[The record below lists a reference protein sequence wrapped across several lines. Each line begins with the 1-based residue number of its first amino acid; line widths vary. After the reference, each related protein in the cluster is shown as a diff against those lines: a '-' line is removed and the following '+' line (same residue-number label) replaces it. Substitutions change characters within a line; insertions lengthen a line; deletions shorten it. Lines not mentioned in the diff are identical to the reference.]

1 MLHVY
6 SLACTFYCHLETIT
20 VTFDA
25 IVKYIQICWTWMHL
39 TDDFDSFDEKS
50 ESM

>member
-1 MLHVY
+1 
-6 SLACTFYCHLETIT
+6 
-20 VTFDA
+20 
-25 IVKYIQICWTWMHL
+25 MHL